1 MISSNKIN
9 ENNKYIVSSNK
20 YFKEID
26 VDDTFRSLLINNDKN
41 IYDIID
47 DINKLNEIHKS
58 INNDFDEIKG
68 LLANHFNFN
77 YNVFNDNIEELYQ
90 EKILLEYYFEHRD
103 QITEE
108 QFRNDY
114 KDTFE
119 ILLEHTITSLVSLN
133 NTENDIVKLR
143 DIYDVL
149 DIQYNIYIYLNNLNM
164 YDILNDIDNWVA
176 NNLQSFMVNNISL
189 LNTDKLTN
197 TIIKCSD
204 LKLRYLNESLPKF
217 NNIKYLLKNLF
228 YIDKNFQISI
238 SNFSID
244 NLNIKTLINNIAL
257 FITYL
262 SNNTFVIN
270 WINKIKNFEQFT
282 DKTYE
287 QIKYEWNEYCLN
299 NDVYIEDVD
308 KDTYIDRID
317 FILEYIKTYHNELYY
332 QLIKNY
338 GIILYSISK
347 ILDIKYDAITGNNIE
362 YNSLYNIYTY
372 TYNDKKY
379 AFYYINIDVDNTNNS
394 FNVLDEFNLNI
405 QFDSIDNI
413 KINDDRFN
421 SFFTKIF
428 YLLEP
433 FLKINIFN
441 EFAKNINTI
450 IYPYEAELNIEYM
463 SSLLNDDSIKLRYKL
478 MADGGNLYN
487 NIIKM
492 SKSKKIKLLR
502 YFNYIT
508 PLLLKTN
515 VIMDNWELQFI
526 NNDNSDV
533 YTKKYNIF
541 NKENINIYKYNGIK
555 YYEGKYS
562 KVTESFM
569 LNGNIETP
577 TILNQYEYKHFNDNT
592 LYNLPEE
599 IVIDDKKVYTYD
611 DLVKYK
617 ENDNEIFEEKK
628 NILLKYFNDLGLD
641 YNNIIL
647 FLFNKYDSNMTIEP
661 IKLRANKNEKLYKVS
676 YKFKLI

>member
-1 MISSNKIN
+1 
-9 ENNKYIVSSNK
+9 
-20 YFKEID
+20 
-26 VDDTFRSLLINNDKN
+26 
-41 IYDIID
+41 
-47 DINKLNEIHKS
+47 
-58 INNDFDEIKG
+58 
-68 LLANHFNFN
+68 
-77 YNVFNDNIEELYQ
+77 
-90 EKILLEYYFEHRD
+90 
-103 QITEE
+103 
-108 QFRNDY
+108 
-114 KDTFE
+114 
-119 ILLEHTITSLVSLN
+119 
-133 NTENDIVKLR
+133 
-143 DIYDVL
+143 
-149 DIQYNIYIYLNNLNM
+149 M
-164 YDILNDIDNWVA
+164 YDILNDMDNWVA
-176 NNLQSFMVNNISL
+176 NNLQSGKINNIRL
-189 LNTDKLTN
+189 LNTDKLEN
-197 TIIKCSD
+197 TIIKCSE
-204 LKLRYLNESLPKF
+204 LKLRYLNECLSKF

-228 YIDKNFQISI
+228 DINKNFQISI

-244 NLNIKTLINNIAL
+244 NLDIKTLINNIDL

-262 SNNTFVIN
+262 NNNTFVIN
-270 WINKIKNFEQFT
+270 WINEIKNFEQFT
-282 DKTYE
+282 DKMYE
-287 QIKYEWNEYCLN
+287 QIKYEWNEYCLS

-332 QLIKNY
+332 QLIKDR

-347 ILDIKYDAITGNNIE
+347 ILDIKYDAIIGNNIE

-413 KINDDRFN
+413 KITDDRFN

-487 NIIKM
+487 NIVKM

-526 NNDNSDV
+526 NNDNSDI

-555 YYEGKYS
+555 YYKGKYS
-562 KVTESFM
+562 KAKESFM

-577 TILNQYEYKHFNDNT
+577 TILNQYEYKHFNDNV

-599 IVIDDKKVYTYD
+599 IVIDDKKVYTYN

-617 ENDNEIFEEKK
+617 ENDNEILEEKK

>member
-1 MISSNKIN
+1 MSDKKDILVEQIRKELHKIL
-9 ENNKYIVSSNK
+9 
-20 YFKEID
+20 ID
-26 VDDTFRSLLINNDKN
+26 PVAVDDN
-41 IYDIID
+41 
-47 DINKLNEIHKS
+47 
-58 INNDFDEIKG
+58 G
-68 LLANHFNFN
+68 
-77 YNVFNDNIEELYQ
+77 Q
-90 EKILLEYYFEHRD
+90 EFSK
-103 QITEE
+103 
-108 QFRNDY
+108 
-114 KDTFE
+114 
-119 ILLEHTITSLVSLN
+119 
-133 NTENDIVKLR
+133 
-143 DIYDVL
+143 
-149 DIQYNIYIYLNNLNM
+149 
-164 YDILNDIDNWVA
+164 
-176 NNLQSFMVNNISL
+176 
-189 LNTDKLTN
+189 TN
-197 TIIKCSD
+197 TTI
-204 LKLRYLNESLPKF
+204 
-217 NNIKYLLKNLF
+217 
-228 YIDKNFQISI
+228 
-238 SNFSID
+238 
-244 NLNIKTLINNIAL
+244 
-257 FITYL
+257 
-262 SNNTFVIN
+262 
-270 WINKIKNFEQFT
+270 
-282 DKTYE
+282 
-287 QIKYEWNEYCLN
+287 
-299 NDVYIEDVD
+299 VD

-332 QLIKNY
+332 QLIKNH

-413 KINDDRFN
+413 KIIDDRFN

-441 EFAKNINTI
+441 EFVKNINTI

-487 NIIKM
+487 NIVKM

-526 NNDNSDV
+526 NNDNSDI

-562 KVTESFM
+562 KATESFM

-577 TILNQYEYKHFNDNT
+577 TILNQYEYKH
-592 LYNLPEE
+592 
-599 IVIDDKKVYTYD
+599 
-611 DLVKYK
+611 
-617 ENDNEIFEEKK
+617 
-628 NILLKYFNDLGLD
+628 
-641 YNNIIL
+641 
-647 FLFNKYDSNMTIEP
+647 
-661 IKLRANKNEKLYKVS
+661 
-676 YKFKLI
+676 